1 MYSVK
6 VSSPLP
12 LSHSV
17 DTFMAAAAAVAAKL
31 PLASDSSNGA
41 FERISH
47 SPS

>member
-17 DTFMAAAAAVAAKL
+17 DTFMAAAAAAAKL